1 MHVWKPDEQF
11 LLDLMKDPTMVQHYH
26 CAKTKFY
33 RQAAELMNGVTST
46 QIGRKVEN
54 MVKSLKKHFDA
65 DEPVFA
71 PLLLILYP
79 SPARSLHFFLL
90 T

>member
-1 MHVWKPDEQF
+1 MRGWKPDEQF
-11 LLDLMKDPTMVQHYH
+11 LLRSMKDPNMVQHYH
-26 CAKTKFY
+26 CAKAKFY
-33 RQAAELMNGVTST
+33 RQAAVLMDGVNYK

-79 SPARSLHFFLL
+79 SPARSLHFFC
-90 T
+90 